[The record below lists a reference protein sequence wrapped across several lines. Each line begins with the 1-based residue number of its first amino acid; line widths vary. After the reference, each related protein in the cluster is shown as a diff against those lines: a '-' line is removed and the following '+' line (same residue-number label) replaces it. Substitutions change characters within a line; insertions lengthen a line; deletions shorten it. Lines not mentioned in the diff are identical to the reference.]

1 MILNAQYLSSLA
13 GLSSIPALLGMA
25 AATGND
31 PVNGWR
37 WIFRTQ
43 LVLSAIVFIGF
54 ALIYRVRHL
63 FPVDGRV
70 RTDCESRTL

>member
-1 MILNAQYLSSLA
+1 MVSRIPLETHISIRCSALA
-13 GLSSIPALLGMA
+13 LFSFSGFSSIPALLGMA

-43 LVLSAIVFIGF
+43 LVISAIVLIGF
-54 ALIYRVRHL
+54 VLVYRVSL
-63 FPVDGRV
+63 NA
-70 RTDCESRTL
+70 

>member
-1 MILNAQYLSSLA
+1 
-13 GLSSIPALLGMA
+13 MA

-54 ALIYRVRHL
+54 ALIYRVGHL
-63 FPVDGRV
+63 LLIDDRTH
-70 RTDCESRTL
+70 TDCELRTL

>member
-1 MILNAQYLSSLA
+1 
-13 GLSSIPALLGMA
+13 MA

-31 PVNGWR
+31 SVNGWR

-63 FPVDGRV
+63 LLIDGRIH
-70 RTDCESRTL
+70 TDCELRTL